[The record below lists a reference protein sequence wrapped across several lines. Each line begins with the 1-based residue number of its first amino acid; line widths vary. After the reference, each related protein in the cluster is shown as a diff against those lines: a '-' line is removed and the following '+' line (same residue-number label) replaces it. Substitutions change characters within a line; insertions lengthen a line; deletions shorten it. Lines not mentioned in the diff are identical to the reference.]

1 MVEFLLGFYSIV
13 FALDF
18 IEMEWVLAL
27 HYFGLK
33 KMEGCFFILYL
44 YIPIWTA
51 RRSNQ
56 SILKEISPEYSS
68 EGLMLKLNPLPW
80 PSDVKSQLI
89 GKAPNAGK
97 D

>member
-18 IEMEWVLAL
+18 IDTEWVLAL

-33 KMEGCFFILYL
+33 KMERCFFILYL

-51 RRSNQ
+51 RDQTSQ
-56 SILKEISPEYSS
+56 S
-68 EGLMLKLNPLPW
+68 
-80 PSDVKSQLI
+80 
-89 GKAPNAGK
+89 
-97 D
+97 